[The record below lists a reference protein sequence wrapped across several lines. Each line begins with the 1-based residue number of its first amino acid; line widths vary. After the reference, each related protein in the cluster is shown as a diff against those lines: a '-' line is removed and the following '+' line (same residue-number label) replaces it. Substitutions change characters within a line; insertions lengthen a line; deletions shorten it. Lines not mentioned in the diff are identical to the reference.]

1 MDALEFLKERKRMC
15 SYYKECDGCELKGVK
30 CSIGNFVTDEHYSKI
45 IATVERWSKEHPYK
59 TRQSVFLKQYPEARL
74 GDDGVL
80 QVDPCS
86 ISASYRNARNNCA
99 TMRRECSNCR
109 REFWSAEVEE

>member
-45 IATVERWSKEHPYK
+45 IATVERCYK
-59 TRQSVFLKQYPEARL
+59 
-74 GDDGVL
+74 
-80 QVDPCS
+80 
-86 ISASYRNARNNCA
+86 
-99 TMRRECSNCR
+99 
-109 REFWSAEVEE
+109 